1 MNARKILFVLSLLLI
16 GSIGVAAQPKGKP
29 QFNPDEF
36 KQKLEQHIVQYAK
49 LTPEEAAKFFPIF
62 HEMKAKQHELQG
74 QMFKLKK
81 DKPSSNAAD
90 KDYQSAI
97 LSIKRLNIQMAEVE
111 ETYYKRMCKTI
122 PAKKVYDA
130 MNAEDAFYRRM
141 MFSRARHD
149 NRKK

>member
-1 MNARKILFVLSLLLI
+1 MNARKIFFVLSLLLI

-36 KQKLEQHIVQYAK
+36 KQKLEEHIVQNAK
-49 LTPEEAAKFFPIF
+49 LTSEEAAKFFPIF
-62 HEMKAKQHELQG
+62 HEMKKKQHELQE

-81 DKPSSNAAD
+81 NCPSPNAAD
-90 KDYQSAI
+90 KEFQSI
-97 LSIKRLNIQMAEVE
+97 IMSIKRLNIEMAEVE

-122 PAKKVYDA
+122 SAKKVYDA

-141 MFSRARHD
+141 FSRARHD
-149 NRKK
+149 DRKK